1 MGADEDSMLPMVVSH
16 VCRHWR
22 YLALH
27 TPALW
32 RRISLDSRLRMWSER
47 LARARACT
55 LDVEI
60 LPQAQLIPSRP
71 RRHYLDAQTVQLYM
85 HMISPYINRWR
96 SLTIDFEHYAPY
108 LWNAS
113 LSVCC
118 GFGPSVQALRLEHL
132 SLVHPNND
140 DTKEFLLFNGYAP
153 RLRSVKLNGI
163 RLTWMPSL
171 FANITSLDYTHHGF
185 TRGMDAEVEIFKM
198 LKVCSRLRD
207 LRLAFPTHTRK
218 TMRLYDT
225 PLPAR
230 ERIPFNDLRTLTIH
244 IEGGDI
250 PSALIALIARFDLR
264 RLRKLILSSSALSIP
279 TRDTYPI
286 YTQHHSTHNVFPF
299 FSRIRK
305 FQKALPRLPSL
316 RRLEVKHAWCRLSF
330 LRDVLM
336 QQVPCLDKL
345 ALHSA
350 FLDNGFLW
358 DLGEICRGRYRV
370 EHNVQGNGMPRVV
383 YMPLRVVEIVGSGY
397 LHGNGIVDTIK
408 RMLGGGVVWVK
419 EIWVRDCVGVNEEVV
434 QRALRFG
441 VPIRIFWDSSGG
453 GAKSRKGG
461 GSGFAAMGTNALTW
475 TRRRMG

>member
-1 MGADEDSMLPMVVSH
+1 MGAEDDLMLPMAVSH

-22 YLALH
+22 YLALR
-27 TPALW
+27 TPTLW

-60 LPQAQLIPSRP
+60 LPQALPITP
-71 RRHYLDAQTVQLYM
+71 RTRREYLDAQTVQLYM
-85 HMISPYINRWR
+85 HMTSPYINRWR
-96 SLTIDFEHYAPY
+96 SLTIDFQHYAPY
-108 LWNAS
+108 LWNAA

-118 GFGPSVQALRLEHL
+118 GFGPGVRAPRLEHL

-140 DTKEFLLFNGYAP
+140 DTQEFTLFNGHAP
-153 RLRSVKLNGI
+153 LLRSVTLNGI

-185 TRGMDAEVEIFKM
+185 TRGEDAEIEIFKM
-198 LKVCSRLRD
+198 LKVCSRLRE
-207 LRLAFPTHTRK
+207 LRLAFPTHSRK
-218 TMRLYDT
+218 TMRLYDS

-244 IEGGDI
+244 VEGADI

-264 RLRKLILSSSALSIP
+264 RLRHLTLSSSALTMP
-279 TRDTYPI
+279 TRGTHPVYNH
-286 YTQHHSTHNVFPF
+286 YSTHTAFPF

-316 RRLEVKHAWCRLSF
+316 TRLEVKHAWCRLSF
-330 LRDVLM
+330 LRDVLT
-336 QQVPCLDKL
+336 QQVPRLDKL
-345 ALHSA
+345 TLHSP
-350 FLDNGFLW
+350 FLDEGFLW

-370 EHNVQGNGMPRVV
+370 EHNVKGNGMPRVI
-383 YMPLRVVEIVGSGY
+383 YMPLRVLEVVGSGY
-397 LHGNGIVDTIK
+397 VHANGIIDVIK

-434 QRALRFG
+434 QRAWRFG
-441 VPIRIFWDSSGG
+441 VPVRIFRDASGL
-453 GAKSRKGG
+453 GAKLPKGG
-461 GSGFAAMGTNALTW
+461 GSGFAALGTNALTW
-475 TRRRMG
+475 TRRRAR